1 MGLAKLVLMRDKSK
15 LVTLESSLMNA
26 IACTSCGKDNLSRA
40 RFCSRCGIPLP
51 QQNPSLVGS
60 HFAPGTRLRDRYVIV
75 RPLGQGGMGRTY
87 LAEDTGRF
95 NEWVTLKELMPTLQ
109 GTQALQ
115 KAEEL
120 FQREAAILYKLSS
133 PQIPRFW
140 EFFRE
145 GKRLFLVQDYI
156 EGKTYQT
163 LLEERMARGQRFSET
178 EIVELLWQL
187 LVVLSYLHSLGI
199 IHRDISPDN
208 IICRSSDGLP
218 ILIDLG
224 GVIEIPLAVGQ
235 TVSSSSPSVPFS
247 SKTRLGKMGYSPDE
261 QMRLGIVA
269 PHSDLYALAVT
280 ALVLMTGKH
289 PHDLTDPDTL
299 HWIWQQELSL
309 SPRVSFMLNRMLAPH
324 PSDRFHSADEVLE
337 YLLATASDVP
347 VATRMLNTI
356 AFIPK
361 ASPSRSTSVHPAPG
375 NNSGK
380 GKLLDS
386 SIAVPQEIPGWN
398 WGAFFFPGLW
408 CIPNQVWIGLIA
420 WSDLSIIT
428 LPFTMGMTWP
438 MMAIIL
444 GVKGNEWAWK
454 SRRWK
459 SIKAFKRHQ
468 RIWAIAG
475 FCLVSVFIIVLA
487 LIVVM
492 VVALGMS
499 LW

>member
-1 MGLAKLVLMRDKSK
+1 MPKPKLKS
-15 LVTLESSLMNA
+15 V
-26 IACTSCGKDNLSRA
+26 GKNLT
-40 RFCSRCGIPLP
+40 
-51 QQNPSLVGS
+51 
-60 HFAPGTRLRDRYVIV
+60 PGTRLRDRYVIV
-75 RPLGQGGMGRTY
+75 HPLGQGGMGRTY

-95 NEWVTLKELMPTLQ
+95 NERVTLKELMPFLQ

-156 EGKTYQT
+156 EGKTYHT
-163 LLEERMARGQRFSET
+163 LLEERMAIGQYFSEA

-208 IICRSSDGLP
+208 IICRASDGLP

-224 GVIEIPLAVGQ
+224 GVVQIPLEVGE
-235 TVSSSSPSVPFS
+235 TVSHTPNSVPFS
-247 SKTRLGKMGYSPDE
+247 SKTRLGKMGYAPDE

-280 ALVLMTGKH
+280 ALVLMTGKQ
-289 PHDLTDPDTL
+289 PQELIDPDTL

-309 SPRVSFMLNRMLAPH
+309 SPRVSFMLNRMLAPN
-324 PSDRFHSADEVLE
+324 PSDRFHSADEVVE
-337 YLLATASDVP
+337 YLLATASHVS
-347 VATRMLNTI
+347 ATTQMMNTI

-361 ASPSRSTSVHPAPG
+361 AANSRSKPAHNGSG
-375 NNSGK
+375 NHAGQ
-380 GKLLDS
+380 GQLLDS
-386 SIAVPQEIPGWN
+386 SVAVPEEIHGWN
-398 WGAFFFPGLW
+398 WGAFFLPGLW

-420 WSDLSIIT
+420 WSDFSIIT

-459 SIKAFKRHQ
+459 SVKAFKRHQ
-468 RIWAIAG
+468 RLWAIAG
-475 FCLVSVFIIVLA
+475 FCLVFIL
-487 LIVVM
+487 LLSLLLL
-492 VVALGMS
+492 VAMIAVLGMS
-499 LW
+499 FW

>member
-1 MGLAKLVLMRDKSK
+1 
-15 LVTLESSLMNA
+15 MNA
-26 IACTSCGKDNLSRA
+26 IACTSCGKGNPRSS
-40 RFCSRCGIPLP
+40 RFCSGCGVPMPKPKLK
-51 QQNPSLVGS
+51 SVGS
-60 HFAPGTRLRDRYVIV
+60 HLTPGTRLRDRYVIV

-95 NEWVTLKELMPTLQ
+95 NERVTLKELMPFLQ

-156 EGKTYQT
+156 EGKTYHT
-163 LLEERMARGQRFSET
+163 LLEERMAIGQCFSET
-178 EIVELLWQL
+178 EVVELLWQL

-208 IICRSSDGLP
+208 IICRASDGLP

-224 GVIEIPLAVGQ
+224 GVVQIPLEVGQ
-235 TVSSSSPSVPFS
+235 TVSHTPSSVPFS
-247 SKTRLGKMGYSPDE
+247 SKTRLGKMGYAPDE

-280 ALVLMTGKH
+280 AVVLMTGKQ
-289 PHDLTDPDTL
+289 PQELIDPDTL
-299 HWIWQQELSL
+299 HWNWQQGLTL
-309 SPRVSFMLNRMLAPH
+309 SPRVSFMLNRMLAPN
-324 PSDRFHSADEVLE
+324 PSDRFHGADEVVE
-337 YLLATASDVP
+337 YLLATASHVS
-347 VATRMLNTI
+347 ATTQMMNTI

-361 ASPSRSTSVHPAPG
+361 AANSRSTPAHNGSG
-375 NNSGK
+375 NPSGQ
-380 GKLLDS
+380 GQLLDS
-386 SIAVPQEIPGWN
+386 SVTVPEEIHGWN
-398 WGAFFFPGLW
+398 WGAFFLPGLW

-420 WSDLSIIT
+420 WSDLSLIT

-438 MMAIIL
+438 MMAMIL

-459 SIKAFKRHQ
+459 SVKAFKRHQ
-468 RIWAIAG
+468 RLWAIAG
-475 FCLVSVFIIVLA
+475 FLLVSVFILVLA

-492 VVALGMS
+492 VVALGRS

>member
-1 MGLAKLVLMRDKSK
+1 
-15 LVTLESSLMNA
+15 MNA
-26 IACTSCGKDNLSRA
+26 IACTSCGKGNPKSS
-40 RFCSRCGIPLP
+40 RFCSGCGVPMPKPKLK
-51 QQNPSLVGS
+51 SVGP
-60 HFAPGTRLRDRYVIV
+60 HLTPGTRLRDRYVIV

-95 NEWVTLKELMPTLQ
+95 NEWVTLKELMPALQ

-156 EGKTYQT
+156 AGKTYQT
-163 LLEERMARGQRFSET
+163 LLEERMAIGQYFSET
-178 EIVELLWQL
+178 EMVELLWQL
-187 LVVLSYLHSLGI
+187 LVVLSYLHSLGL

-208 IICRSSDGLP
+208 IICRASDGLP

-224 GVIEIPLAVGQ
+224 GVIEIPLEVGQ

-247 SKTRLGKMGYSPDE
+247 SKTRLGKLGYSPDE

-280 ALVLMTGKH
+280 ALVLMTGKQ
-289 PHDLTDPDTL
+289 PQDLIDADTL

-309 SPRVSFMLNRMLAPH
+309 SPRMSFMLNRMLAPN
-324 PSDRFHSADEVLE
+324 PADRFHSADQVLE
-337 YLLATASDVP
+337 YLLATASDIP

-356 AFIPK
+356 GFIPK
-361 ASPSRSTSVHPAPG
+361 GSPSPKASVHPAFG
-375 NNSGK
+375 NNSGT

-420 WSDLSIIT
+420 WSDLSLIT
-428 LPFTMGMTWP
+428 LPLTMGMTWP

-459 SIKAFKRHQ
+459 SVKAFKRHQ
-468 RIWAIAG
+468 RLWAIAG
-475 FCLVSVFIIVLA
+475 FFLVSVFMIVLA
-487 LIVVM
+487 FIVVM
-492 VVALGMS
+492 VVALGRS